1 MTKEALWED
10 QNNYYLSA
18 TLQCR
23 GCGSLLAAKLILRA
37 IYETAPNAMIFGR
50 SCGAGRSELQTGGR
64 IGVDGSGMMGIE
76 AAMAARGVLDDKTLV
91 CMSGDGRALEMG
103 SGDFISSFDREQK
116 LTWIILDNQA
126 YANSGSAANAM
137 TPLGAATRIFSR
149 ASGGKPTAERDM
161 PLMMLFSKAQY
172 VATASPAYVKDL
184 VAKVKVALSVQ
195 PSYLH
200 VYTPCQVSWMYQ
212 PEMVVELARLM
223 VQTGLA
229 PLWSYQDDV
238 FRRTVKVS
246 ERKQKPLR
254 DYLSLQ
260 RRFAGVTDEDVADIE
275 ALIKRKSK
283 IVDAL
288 ETCFTPPEG

>member
-10 QNNYYLSA
+10 PNNYYLSA
-18 TLQCR
+18 TEQCR
-23 GCGSLLAAKLILRA
+23 GCGSLLAAKLILRT
-37 IYETAPNAMIFGR
+37 IYESHPNAMIFGR

-76 AAMAARGVLDDKTLV
+76 AALAARGILDEKTLV

-103 SGDFISSFDREQK
+103 SGDFLSSFDREQR

-137 TPLGAATRIFSR
+137 TPLKASTRIFSR

-184 VAKVKVALSVQ
+184 VAKVREALRVQ

-212 PEMVVELARLM
+212 PELVVELSRRM

-229 PLWSYQDDV
+229 PLWSYKDDV
-238 FRRTVKVS
+238 FTRTVKVPQQ
-246 ERKQKPLR
+246 KQRPVNDFLK
-254 DYLSLQ
+254 LQ
-260 RRFAGVTDEDVADIE
+260 RRYEGVTEQDVKEIE
-275 ALIKRKSK
+275 MLIKKK
-283 IVDAL
+283 NNIVDAL
-288 ETCFTPPEG
+288 ETCFTSPEG